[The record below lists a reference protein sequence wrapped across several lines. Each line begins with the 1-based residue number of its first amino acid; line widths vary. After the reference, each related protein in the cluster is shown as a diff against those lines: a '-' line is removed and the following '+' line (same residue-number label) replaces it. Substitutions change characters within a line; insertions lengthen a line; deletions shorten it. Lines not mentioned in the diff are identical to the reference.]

1 MSWGELSGIVKVVP
15 LSQGS
20 SRAADRQY
28 SRFDSPMSSTR
39 RLLAHEVSQLQAR
52 EVLLEA
58 DFRESQ
64 LRLDGLPKSGAVPA
78 SPDLVLTLRGT
89 PHGDLRYACSTYSKW
104 EDNLRAIAL
113 SLEALRAVGRWRVL
127 KRGEQYVG
135 SKQLT
140 SGTGPGDGDPVR
152 GAELIRAAGGV
163 PEALKAAHPD
173 HGGNPDDFRD
183 VIAARDQG
191 HR

>member
-1 MSWGELSGIVKVVP
+1 MSWAELSGVVRVVP
-15 LSQGS
+15 LSSPVAVSGRLFSQF
-20 SRAADRQY
+20 RA
-28 SRFDSPMSSTR
+28 SLPSTVE
-39 RLLAHEVSQLQAR
+39 LLAREVDHLNAR

-58 DFRESQ
+58 AFRESQ
-64 LRLDGLPKSGAVPA
+64 LRLDGLPKHGTNPA
-78 SPDLVLTLRGT
+78 SPDLVLTLRAT
-89 PHGDLRYACSTYSKW
+89 PHGDLRYPCSTYHSW

-113 SLEALRAVGRWRVL
+113 SLEALRAVSRYGVV